1 MLEKQRSYLVGTKVC
16 EETSKET
23 KLLIPIEMTQNSM
36 NGQSC
41 DAQSTHQKAIAMES
55 ASYQDS
61 IMV

>member
-1 MLEKQRSYLVGTKVC
+1 MLEKQRSYPVGTKVC

-23 KLLIPIEMTQNSM
+23 NLLIPIEMTQNSM
-36 NGQSC
+36 NGQSF

-55 ASYQDS
+55 SSYRDS